1 MELPTGGSAGWAL
14 RQRLP
19 QGAGFPKIARG
30 GQAPSCQVRLRPEM
44 VGTQVRPIPGAASGR
59 WRQLPWQ
66 PNRSVLQCTGSKM
79 GQARGQMLF
88 PTHPTLPHP
97 VWSPGHQ
104 RHRAGLSAAAAHGLP
119 QRPAP
124 AHAGLLAEGPQP
136 QAQVRPDRQHAG
148 QDDPQPQQPQSHG
161 ASLLWVGPHP
171 GPGPSSPAGSAPAPQ
186 PALPLSEYP
195 PTMAPP
201 APSRHSQPHL
211 GIREGQHWCL
221 RTVCPAW
228 GRRGVQHTHCPL
240 GEKEAHDRWQRRRLL
255 KRAQRGHC
263 LREITRISAGD
274 EIYSSLFPP

>member
-19 QGAGFPKIARG
+19 QGAGFPKIVRG

-104 RHRAGLSAAAAHGLP
+104 RHRAGLSTAAAHGLP
-119 QRPAP
+119 QCPAP

-171 GPGPSSPAGSAPAPQ
+171 APGPPPQLAPPQ
-186 PALPLSEYP
+186 PPSRPFPSLNTLPPWLPLLQADTLSHTLGSGRDSTGVWGLSALPGGAEECS
-195 PTMAPP
+195 T
-201 APSRHSQPHL
+201 H
-211 GIREGQHWCL
+211 
-221 RTVCPAW
+221 TVHW
-228 GRRGVQHTHCPL
+228 GRRKLMIG
-240 GEKEAHDRWQRRRLL
+240 G
-255 KRAQRGHC
+255 RGG
-263 LREITRISAGD
+263 A
-274 EIYSSLFPP
+274 F